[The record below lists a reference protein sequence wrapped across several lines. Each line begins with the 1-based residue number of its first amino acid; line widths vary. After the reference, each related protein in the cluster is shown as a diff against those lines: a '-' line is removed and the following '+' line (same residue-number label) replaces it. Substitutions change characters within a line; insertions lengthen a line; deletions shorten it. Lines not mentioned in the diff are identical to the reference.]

1 MFCGIDVGVL
11 VGVSDKSG
19 VADGVIA
26 AVVLEATVAR
36 VGVIGTVR
44 VDRIDFS

>member
-1 MFCGIDVGVL
+1 MLCGIGVGVL
-11 VGVSDKSG
+11 VGVSDNLR

-26 AVVLEATVAR
+26 AVVLEAAVAR